1 MISWGDIG
9 ADASPTFPANFGPAT
24 VAIDQMTAVAAM
36 ATIAV
41 TMTSL
46 RISCHSSRCDE
57 LRNCIATSLAPPT

>member
-1 MISWGDIG
+1 L
-9 ADASPTFPANFGPAT
+9 PENFGLAT

-41 TMTSL
+41 RMMTL

-57 LRNCIATSLAPPT
+57 LRNCIATALAPLA